1 LARTSSAQ
9 ATISAGCIKSAPQAP
24 RLPAFI
30 AAIESEGGHAPAIGA
45 SKTGIFK
52 PKRQQNA
59 SARACSGD
67 MFRSYQPHDRIELEW
82 NISLADLPQ
91 HDLLD
96 GWLLIL

>member
-1 LARTSSAQ
+1 
-9 ATISAGCIKSAPQAP
+9 
-24 RLPAFI
+24 
-30 AAIESEGGHAPAIGA
+30 
-45 SKTGIFK
+45 
-52 PKRQQNA
+52 
-59 SARACSGD
+59 